1 MLDENETLAEAITHE
16 RDRAQAASESKTR
29 FFAAASHDLRQ
40 PLHALSINATTLDL
54 LARRSTDSV
63 LKELSEGIG
72 SALRQSRGLLDGL
85 LDISRLDAQAVQTR
99 IVANDV
105 AAMLRAVRQ
114 EYAALAARRGLAL
127 EVAAADDLP
136 SVLTDSD
143 QFMRILG
150 NLVDNAIKFTL
161 EGRVLLSAQLEGA
174 DRVLVRV
181 TDTGP
186 GIATDDRERVFEEF
200 YQVGNPSRDRSKG
213 LGLGLA
219 IVRRTAALLDIEL
232 TLESEP
238 GRGTTF
244 DLRLPCA
251 TTQPLG
257 EAPAAGDIHSG
268 PALSVLL
275 VDDEPEVLAAM
286 CTYLRQIGW
295 SARGVAN
302 GEQAQRAVNDGFRA
316 DVLAVDYRLRD
327 ETGVQVIERLRGR
340 TRACQR

>member
-1 MLDENETLAEAITHE
+1 M
-16 RDRAQAASESKTR
+16 
-29 FFAAASHDLRQ
+29 
-40 PLHALSINATTLDL
+40 
-54 LARRSTDSV
+54 

-114 EYAALAARRGLAL
+114 EYAALAARRGLGL

-136 SVLTDSD
+136 VLTDSD

-200 YQVGNPSRDRSKG
+200 YQVGNPSRDRSRG
-213 LGLGLA
+213 WDS
-219 IVRRTAALLDIEL
+219 ALP
-232 TLESEP
+232 S
-238 GRGTTF
+238 
-244 DLRLPCA
+244 C
-251 TTQPLG
+251 
-257 EAPAAGDIHSG
+257 
-268 PALSVLL
+268 
-275 VDDEPEVLAAM
+275 
-286 CTYLRQIGW
+286 
-295 SARGVAN
+295 
-302 GEQAQRAVNDGFRA
+302 
-316 DVLAVDYRLRD
+316 DVPPHCSTSR
-327 ETGVQVIERLRGR
+327 
-340 TRACQR
+340 